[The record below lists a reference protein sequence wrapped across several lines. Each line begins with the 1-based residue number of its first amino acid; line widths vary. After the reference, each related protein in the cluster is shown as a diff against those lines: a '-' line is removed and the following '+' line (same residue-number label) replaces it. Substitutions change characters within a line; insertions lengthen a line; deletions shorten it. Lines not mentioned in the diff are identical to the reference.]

1 MSSTKWDARQHGA
14 GLGLWTGRSSVL
26 LLAVA
31 IGLATGVPSAAAA
44 TSVHHPQSHTSIQW
58 WVPFLIAIGVLAV
71 IFVLV
76 RTVQVRR
83 RH

>member
-1 MSSTKWDARQHGA
+1 MPSTKYDDRQPGA
-14 GLGLWTGRSSVL
+14 GLGVWAGRSSSL

-31 IGLATGVPSAAAA
+31 IGLATGIPSAAAA